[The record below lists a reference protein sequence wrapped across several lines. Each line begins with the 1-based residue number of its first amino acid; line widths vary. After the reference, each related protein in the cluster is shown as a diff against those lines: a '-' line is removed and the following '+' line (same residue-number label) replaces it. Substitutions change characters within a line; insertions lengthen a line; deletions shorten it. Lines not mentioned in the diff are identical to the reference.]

1 MAKTQEITP
10 VKRKRLL
17 KAFGSFPA
25 GYTNDDLER
34 FLDLV
39 YGMYSHVFTSTELR
53 QVVVS
58 DPFDRSESP
67 RKLKLIELTEW
78 LEALVA

>member
-1 MAKTQEITP
+1 MTREHEITP
-10 VKRKRLL
+10 AKRKRLL
-17 KAFGSFPA
+17 KAFGTCPA

-39 YGMYSHVFTSTELR
+39 YGMYSHVYTSTELR

-58 DPFDRSESP
+58 NPFDRSESP
-67 RKLKLIELTEW
+67 RQVKLVELTDW

>member
-1 MAKTQEITP
+1 MARTSEMTP
-10 VKRKRLL
+10 AKKKRLL
-17 KAFGSFPA
+17 KAFGPCPA

-39 YGMYSHVFTSTELR
+39 YGMYSHLYTPAELR
-53 QVVVS
+53 QVVICN
-58 DPFDRSESP
+58 PFDHSSTP
-67 RKLKLIELTEW
+67 RQLKLIELTEW

>member
-1 MAKTQEITP
+1 MPRVREMTP
-10 VKRKRLL
+10 AKRKRLL
-17 KAFGSFPA
+17 KAFGTYPA

-39 YGMYSHVFTSTELR
+39 YGMYSYMYTPAELHR
-53 QVVVS
+53 VVVS
-58 DPFDRSESP
+58 NPFDRSESP
-67 RKLKLIELTEW
+67 RQLKLLDLTDW